1 MTVVSWGCGAR
12 RRRSGP
18 NIGTKRGH
26 RKGKRRPAAH
36 EKGRPGGRP
45 SIPVVAGWTLKAAR
59 WRRAGQASLDL
70 GFLELDMLAR
80 PRVVFPHRHLL
91 GPRAR
96 VLLGDIEKAR
106 VGGHHHLY
114 LDGRRLSPVPVPRNM
129 DTSHTQSLG
138 SGKSL

>member
-80 PRVVFPHRHLL
+80 TRVVFPHRHLL
-91 GPRAR
+91 GHRAR

-106 VGGHHHLY
+106 VGEI
-114 LDGRRLSPVPVPRNM
+114 GRASCRERVCPDV
-129 DTSHTQSLG
+129 
-138 SGKSL
+138 

>member
-80 PRVVFPHRHLL
+80 TRVVRSEEH
-91 GPRAR
+91 
-96 VLLGDIEKAR
+96 
-106 VGGHHHLY
+106 
-114 LDGRRLSPVPVPRNM
+114 
-129 DTSHTQSLG
+129 TSELQSLMRI
-138 SGKSL
+138 SYAVFCLKKKKNI

>member
-80 PRVVFPHRHLL
+80 TRAVFPQRHLL
-91 GPRAR
+91 GHRAR
-96 VLLGDIEKAR
+96 VLLGDIEKPVSAVPTSRSEERR
-106 VGGHHHLY
+106 VGKGCV
-114 LDGRRLSPVPVPRNM
+114 S
-129 DTSHTQSLG
+129 TCK
-138 SGKSL
+138 SGWG